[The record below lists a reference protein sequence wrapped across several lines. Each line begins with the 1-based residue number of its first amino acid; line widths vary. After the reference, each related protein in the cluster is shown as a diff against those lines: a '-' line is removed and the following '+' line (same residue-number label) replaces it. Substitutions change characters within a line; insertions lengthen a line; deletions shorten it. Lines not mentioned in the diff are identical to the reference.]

1 MKALITGAS
10 SGIGKELAIYLKEEN
25 PNIKIKV
32 FWHGSNSQVSEPYGW
47 KRNIEIIEL
56 HKEGIIDVFAT
67 CKESIIPFYEHEGYK
82 TTLIL
87 NNVILP
93 KKIKA
98 NPPKDIVR
106 IGIYAAK
113 CDDWRKNMF
122 AQIASA
128 TLIPNAVIDMVPL
141 NAEAKKFANDLGIKL
156 EGLDKP
162 IPRDELLERMSKN
175 TINLYVTY
183 SECAPM
189 LPIESFEVGVPC
201 ISGNNHHYFKNT
213 ELKEYIVL
221 NNEENPVLIA
231 KQIKKCLDNK
241 DKVMKWYKD
250 FKKENDKKSKES
262 VKHFLDM

>member
-1 MKALITGAS
+1 
-10 SGIGKELAIYLKEEN
+10 
-25 PNIKIKV
+25 
-32 FWHGSNSQVSEPYGW
+32 
-47 KRNIEIIEL
+47 
-56 HKEGIIDVFAT
+56 
-67 CKESIIPFYEHEGYK
+67 
-82 TTLIL
+82 
-87 NNVILP
+87 
-93 KKIKA
+93 
-98 NPPKDIVR
+98 
-106 IGIYAAK
+106 
-113 CDDWRKNMF
+113 MF